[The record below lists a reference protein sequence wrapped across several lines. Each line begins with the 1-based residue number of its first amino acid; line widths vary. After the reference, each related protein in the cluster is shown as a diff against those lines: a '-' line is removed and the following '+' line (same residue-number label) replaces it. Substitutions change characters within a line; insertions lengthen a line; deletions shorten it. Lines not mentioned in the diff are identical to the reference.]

1 MRILALLLFF
11 FSLNS
16 FAQEDLSFQKDYT
29 IGAGLQMSRLYSP
42 SPYAQV
48 TMFLFKDPAMKH
60 SSIAGFGLSL
70 DSSGNLYGAVSPV
83 VVPFD
88 HTCLQPVL
96 NIPFS
101 GKLSLNVGLGF
112 GVYF

>member
-1 MRILALLLFF
+1 MRILALLLCF

-16 FAQEDLSFQKDYT
+16 FAQEDLSFHKDYT
-29 IGAGLQMSRLYSP
+29 IGAGLKMSRISFSSTYVQL
-42 SPYAQV
+42 

-70 DSSGNLYGAVSPV
+70 DSSGNLYGAVSPLV
-83 VVPFD
+83 VSFD
-88 HTCLQPVL
+88 HTCLQPVI

-101 GKLSLNVGLGF
+101 GELSLNVGLGF